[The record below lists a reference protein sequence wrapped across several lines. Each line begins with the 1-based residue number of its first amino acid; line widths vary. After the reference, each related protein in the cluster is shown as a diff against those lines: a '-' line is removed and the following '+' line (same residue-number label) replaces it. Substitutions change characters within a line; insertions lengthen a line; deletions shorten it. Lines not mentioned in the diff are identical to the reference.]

1 MSYKLPEIINTARGD
16 QRKVGLELELAGI
29 EIEKVAEIVQS
40 LYGGDINEEHRYHYE
55 ISDSK
60 LGDFRIELDARIL
73 RKMANRDIFGKWGT
87 DLEEESIRK
96 SLEDAVDKLA
106 KTVVPL
112 EVVMPPIPVTE
123 LYRLEDLRERLQ
135 ENKAEGTH
143 TSFVHAFGMH
153 INIESPDLK
162 TETLLNYLRS
172 FLILYPWLLE
182 VLEVDFSRRISP
194 FVDPFSQKY
203 VVKILEPS
211 YNPDQEQFIRDYL
224 EFNPTR
230 NRPLDMMPIFARVN
244 NKLIYPVMKGRKND
258 PRPTFHYRL
267 PNSRIDDPEWRFE
280 DEWNRWLEIEKLA
293 GDKEMLHKLSRL
305 YLTRNEETVMSFRRE
320 WATTVTILLDLDE

>member
-1 MSYKLPEIINTARGD
+1 MTYKLPEITNTARGD

-40 LYGGDINEEHRYHYE
+40 LYGGEINKKHRYYFE
-55 ISDSK
+55 ISDSE
-60 LGDFRIELDARIL
+60 LGNFRVELDARIL
-73 RKMANRDIFGKWGT
+73 RKMANRDIFKKWGT
-87 DLEEESIRK
+87 ELEEESIRK

-112 EVVMPPIPVTE
+112 EVVMPPISLKE
-123 LYRLEDLRERLQ
+123 LHRLEDLRERLQ
-135 ENKAEGTH
+135 KNKAEGTR

-153 INIESPDLK
+153 INIEAPDLK

-182 VLEVDFSRRISP
+182 VLEIDFSRRITP

-211 YNPDQEQFIRDYL
+211 YAPDQEQLIRDYV

-244 NKLIYPVMKGRKND
+244 KELIYPVMKGRKND

-280 DEWNRWLEIEKLA
+280 DEWNLWLEIEKLA
-293 GDKEMLHKLSRL
+293 EDKEMLHKLSRL
-305 YLTRNEETVMSFRRE
+305 YVTRKEETVISFRKE
-320 WATTVTILLDLDE
+320 WATTVKILLDLDE